1 MNKVFFVKPPETFI
15 TKANRNKHLRS
26 TVFFHVNFI
35 LQNRVF
41 PDKNLEQAKRYTQSF
56 LTRIT
61 FSRCWLSSVCTTQY
75 QENLVPLRLHEY
87 FPITEFFWSVFSH
100 IRSEYGEKRSISPYS
115 VRIRENTYQ
124 KKLRIWT
131 LFT

>member
-26 TVFFHVNFI
+26 TVFLHVNFI
-35 LQNRVF
+35 LQTGFFLIRIYSKPKDTRKF
-41 PDKNLEQAKRYTQSF
+41 SDKNHIQEVLVKLRMHYTVPRKS
-56 LTRIT
+56 
-61 FSRCWLSSVCTTQY
+61 CTI
-75 QENLVPLRLHEY
+75 RLHEY